1 MVDESLNASRCCQS
15 SISVV
20 SLSVALIAT
29 IGGLIYTPGNNH
41 RFTAHSA
48 GTADVTGKLTV
59 SYNIITSKTANA
71 EESMG
76 STIEA
81 TRVQYFPSYV
91 LVTTTSGVTYLWA
104 IEKIKKLEV
113 SLRSESASQEHH

>member
-1 MVDESLNASRCCQS
+1 MADETS
-15 SISVV
+15 SPAKSCGLSTSIV
-20 SLSVALIAT
+20 SLAVALVAAV
-29 IGGLIYTPGNNH
+29 GGLVYTSVINH
-41 RFTAHSA
+41 HFALQSA
-48 GTADVTGKLTV
+48 GSTDVTGKLTV
-59 SYNIITSKTANA
+59 SYNVIVSKTAST

-76 STIEA
+76 STIDA

-91 LVTTTSGVTYLWA
+91 LVTTTNGVTYLWA

>member
-1 MVDESLNASRCCQS
+1 MVDESLNDSKCCQS
-15 SISVV
+15 STCIV
-20 SLSVALIAT
+20 SMSVALIAA
-29 IGGLIYTPGNNH
+29 IGGLIYTSGNNH
-41 RFTAHSA
+41 RFAAQSA

-59 SYNIITSKTANA
+59 SYNIITSKTANT

-104 IEKIKKLEV
+104 IERIKKLEV
-113 SLRSESASQEHH
+113 SHVPAPTSQQQH

>member
-1 MVDESLNASRCCQS
+1 
-15 SISVV
+15 
-20 SLSVALIAT
+20 
-29 IGGLIYTPGNNH
+29 
-41 RFTAHSA
+41 
-48 GTADVTGKLTV
+48 
-59 SYNIITSKTANA
+59 
-71 EESMG
+71 MG

>member
-1 MVDESLNASRCCQS
+1 MVDETFSPSNNRGS
-15 SISVV
+15 STAVV
-20 SLSVALIAT
+20 SLSVALIAA
-29 IGGLIYTPGNNH
+29 IGGLVYTTSINH
-41 RFTAHSA
+41 LSA
-48 GTADVTGKLTV
+48 APTDVTGKLTV
-59 SYNIITSKTANA
+59 SYNVITSKTAST

-104 IEKIKKLEV
+104 VERIKKLEV
-113 SLRSESASQEHH
+113 SQMPESANQGHH